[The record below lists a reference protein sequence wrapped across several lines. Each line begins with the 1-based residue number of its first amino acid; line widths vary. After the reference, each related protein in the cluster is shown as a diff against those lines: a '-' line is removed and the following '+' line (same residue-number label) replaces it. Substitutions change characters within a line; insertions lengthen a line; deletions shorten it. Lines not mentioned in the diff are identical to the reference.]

1 MPESHAPSAARGGVG
16 HLPRH
21 VAIIM
26 DGNGRWAQRRGLAR
40 VMGHHE
46 GSRTVRRIVTA
57 CAERTIEAL
66 TLYSFSSENWSRP
79 ADEVTALMTLLQ
91 KHLRSELP
99 VMLKNGI
106 RFRRLGRREGMP
118 AEVLAL
124 LDETER
130 ATAHGTGMVLT
141 LALNYGARAEIV
153 DAVRAIATEVRQGRL
168 DPANVEEGTISAHL
182 GTAGLPD
189 PDLLIRT
196 AGQMRVSNFLL
207 WQISYAELHVTETLW
222 PDFGTEDLERAF
234 RDFSGR
240 QRTFGGLASRVRA

>member
-1 MPESHAPSAARGGVG
+1 MTEAQTSPIAPRTIAP
-16 HLPRH
+16 LPRH

-46 GSRTVRRIVTA
+46 GSNTVRRIVTA
-57 CAERTIEAL
+57 CAERKIEAL

-79 ADEVTALMTLLQ
+79 ADEVAALMTLLQ
-91 KHLRSELP
+91 EHLKSELP
-99 VMLKNGI
+99 IMLKNGI

-118 AEVLAL
+118 PEVLAL
-124 LDETER
+124 LDQTER
-130 ATAHGTGMVLT
+130 ATAHGTGMTLT

-153 DAVRAIATEVRQGRL
+153 DAVRAIAAKAKAGALEPGAIDEATIA
-168 DPANVEEGTISAHL
+168 ANL

-196 AGQMRVSNFLL
+196 ADQMRVSNFLL

-222 PDFGTEDLERAF
+222 PDFSVEDLERAF
-234 RDFSGR
+234 RDFAGR
-240 QRTFGGLASRVRA
+240 QRTFGGLASQS

>member
-1 MPESHAPSAARGGVG
+1 MTS
-16 HLPRH
+16 LPRH

-46 GSRTVRRIVTA
+46 GSQTVRRIVTA
-57 CAERTIEAL
+57 CAERKIEAL

-79 ADEVTALMTLLQ
+79 ADEVAALMTLLQ
-91 KHLRSELP
+91 EHLKSELP
-99 VMLKNGI
+99 LMLKNGI

-118 AEVLAL
+118 AEVLAM

-141 LALNYGARAEIV
+141 LALNYGARAEMV
-153 DAVRAIATEVRQGRL
+153 DAVRAIATKVKAGAI
-168 DPANVEEGTISAHL
+168 DPVAIDEATIDAHL

-207 WQISYAELHVTETLW
+207 WQISYAELWVTPRCW
-222 PDFGTEDLERAF
+222 PEFHKPDLLAAL
-234 RDFSGR
+234 RDFAAR
-240 QRTFGGLASRVRA
+240 DRRFGGLKG

>member
-1 MPESHAPSAARGGVG
+1 MTGATDSPIAPRTIAP
-16 HLPRH
+16 LPRH

-46 GSRTVRRIVTA
+46 GSKTVRRIVTA
-57 CAERTIEAL
+57 CAERKIEAL

-79 ADEVTALMTLLQ
+79 ADEVAALMTLLQ
-91 KHLRSELP
+91 EHLKSELP
-99 VMLKNGI
+99 VMLQNGI
-106 RFRRLGRREGMP
+106 RFRRIGRREGMP

-130 ATAHGTGMVLT
+130 ATAHGTGMTLS

-153 DAVRAIATEVRQGRL
+153 DAVRAIAAKAKQGAL
-168 DPANVEEGTISAHL
+168 DPAAIDEATISAHL

-222 PDFGTEDLERAF
+222 PDFGVEDLERAF
-234 RDFSGR
+234 RDFAGR
-240 QRTFGGLASRVRA
+240 QRTFGGLKAR

>member
-1 MPESHAPSAARGGVG
+1 MSS
-16 HLPRH
+16 LPRH

-26 DGNGRWAQRRGLAR
+26 DGNGRWAQRRGMAR

-46 GSRTVRRIVTA
+46 GSRTVRRVVEA
-57 CAERTIEAL
+57 CAERKIEAL

-79 ADEVTALMTLLQ
+79 ADEVAALMMLLQ
-91 KHLRSELP
+91 EHLRSELP

-168 DPANVEEGTISAHL
+168 DPANIEESTIDAHL

-222 PDFGTEDLERAF
+222 PDFGVADLERAF

-240 QRTFGGLASRVRA
+240 QRTFGGLTAR

>member
-1 MPESHAPSAARGGVG
+1 MSEVQTSPITPRTIAP
-16 HLPRH
+16 LPRH

-46 GSRTVRRIVTA
+46 GSNTVRRIVTA
-57 CAERTIEAL
+57 CAERKIEAL

-79 ADEVTALMTLLQ
+79 ADEVAALMTLLQ
-91 KHLRSELP
+91 EHLRSELP

-106 RFRRLGRREGMP
+106 KFRRLGRREGMP

-124 LDETER
+124 LDDTER
-130 ATAHGTGMVLT
+130 ATAHGNGMTLT
-141 LALNYGARAEIV
+141 LALNYGARAEMV
-153 DAVRAIATEVRQGRL
+153 DAVRAIARKAKAGEI
-168 DPANVEEGTISAHL
+168 DPAHIDEGVIDVHL

-222 PDFGTEDLERAF
+222 PDFGVEDLERAF
-234 RDFSGR
+234 RDFAGR
-240 QRTFGGLASRVRA
+240 QRTFGGLKAK

>member
-1 MPESHAPSAARGGVG
+1 MTGANDSPIAPRTIAPLS
-16 HLPRH
+16 RH

-46 GSRTVRRIVTA
+46 GSKTVRRIVTA
-57 CAERTIEAL
+57 CAERKIEAL

-79 ADEVTALMTLLQ
+79 ADEVAALMTLLQ
-91 KHLRSELP
+91 EHLKSELP
-99 VMLKNGI
+99 VMLQNGI
-106 RFRRLGRREGMP
+106 RFRRIGRREGMP

-130 ATAHGTGMVLT
+130 ATAHGTGMTLS

-153 DAVRAIATEVRQGRL
+153 DAVRAIAAKAKQGAL
-168 DPANVEEGTISAHL
+168 DPAAIDEATIDAHL
-182 GTAGLPD
+182 GTSGLPD

-222 PDFGTEDLERAF
+222 PDFGAEDLERAF
-234 RDFSGR
+234 RDFAGR
-240 QRTFGGLASRVRA
+240 QRTFGGLKAR

>member
-1 MPESHAPSAARGGVG
+1 MTGANDSPIAPRTIAP
-16 HLPRH
+16 LPRH

-46 GSRTVRRIVTA
+46 GSKTVRRIVTA
-57 CAERTIEAL
+57 CAERKIEAL

-79 ADEVTALMTLLQ
+79 ADEVAALMTLLQ
-91 KHLRSELP
+91 EHLKSELP
-99 VMLKNGI
+99 VMLQNGI
-106 RFRRLGRREGMP
+106 RFRRIGRREGMP

-130 ATAHGTGMVLT
+130 ATAHGTGMTLS

-153 DAVRAIATEVRQGRL
+153 DAVRAIAAKAKQGAL
-168 DPANVEEGTISAHL
+168 DPAAIDEATIDAHL
-182 GTAGLPD
+182 GTSGLPD

-222 PDFGTEDLERAF
+222 PDFGAEDLERAF
-234 RDFSGR
+234 RDFAGR
-240 QRTFGGLASRVRA
+240 QRTFGGLKAR

>member
-1 MPESHAPSAARGGVG
+1 MQPAETSPLTPRTIAP
-16 HLPRH
+16 LPRH

-26 DGNGRWAQRRGLAR
+26 DGNGRWAQCRGLAR

-46 GSRTVRRIVTA
+46 GSNTVRRIVTA
-57 CAERTIEAL
+57 CAERKIEAL

-79 ADEVTALMTLLQ
+79 ADEVAALMTLLQ
-91 KHLRSELP
+91 EHLKSELP
-99 VMLKNGI
+99 NMLKNGI

-118 AEVLAL
+118 PEVPAL

-130 ATAHGTGMVLT
+130 ATAHGTGMTLT

-153 DAVRAIATEVRQGRL
+153 DAVRALAAKAKAGALEPGAIDEATIA
-168 DPANVEEGTISAHL
+168 ANL

-222 PDFGTEDLERAF
+222 PDFGVDDLERAL
-234 RDFSGR
+234 RDFAGR
-240 QRTFGGLASRVRA
+240 QRTFGGLTPATK